1 MLRMIPM
8 RMSSKNQKGLSHRNK
23 SHCNVESVHI
33 IHHHFL
39 SILTKSQT
47 IESPHNIQQYPLREV
62 HDLNISPHIAHAAS
76 SDTASW
82 NWPQT
87 KGAHSRNLQKVIVIE
102 TESTWSGHFNCNA
115 PRHALTYNLEAHT
128 KIKRP
133 ISSTTY
139 WMGYRHTHYEWT
151 TDRNIST
158 KKEIM
163 GIHKKEAEHFICT
176 GARHTVKN
184 PLAHYSPNLV
194 ILPVSN
200 WFQSGRKKFADSI
213 DVQIDNILIH
223 SIWKPLWLGTILET
237 KKKKSI
243 DIKKQQT
250 FPNRISTNKP
260 IPYIW
265 NIPSSFIVHSH
276 STFPLSVSLVTY
288 HNVSRTKIGGRRQ
301 RIKC

>member
-23 SHCNVESVHI
+23 SHCNVVCYVESVHI

-47 IESPHNIQQYPLREV
+47 IESPHNIQQYPLRKV

-128 KIKRP
+128 KIKWP
-133 ISSTTY
+133 VSLS
-139 WMGYRHTHYEWT
+139 GTHYEWT

-184 PLAHYSPNLV
+184 PLAHYFICTKFSNFAGKQLV
-194 ILPVSN
+194 
-200 WFQSGRKKFADSI
+200 
-213 DVQIDNILIH
+213 
-223 SIWKPLWLGTILET
+223 SIWTQKVRWFHWCT
-237 KKKKSI
+237 
-243 DIKKQQT
+243 
-250 FPNRISTNKP
+250 NR
-260 IPYIW
+260 
-265 NIPSSFIVHSH
+265 
-276 STFPLSVSLVTY
+276 
-288 HNVSRTKIGGRRQ
+288 
-301 RIKC
+301 